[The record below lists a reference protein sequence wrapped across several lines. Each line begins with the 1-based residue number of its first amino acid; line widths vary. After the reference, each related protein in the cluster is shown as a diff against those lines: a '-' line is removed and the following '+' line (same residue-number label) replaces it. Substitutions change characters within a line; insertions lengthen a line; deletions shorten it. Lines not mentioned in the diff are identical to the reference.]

1 MAKTML
7 HARIDSELHE
17 WLKNEFPHGFIQ
29 TFVEECVENLRIMIE
44 EGRIPAP
51 REYSRRAAIHSVASL
66 VQTQSEKEEDA
77 GHS

>member
-29 TFVEECVENLRIMIE
+29 TFMEECVINLRTIIE
-44 EGRIPAP
+44 EGRMPAP
-51 REYSRRAAIHSVASL
+51 KEYSRRATIHSVASIL
-66 VQTQSEKEEDA
+66 QNQSEKETD
-77 GHS
+77 